1 MATTKLTDAQ
11 RVILA
16 AAAARESGLVL
27 PLPKSL
33 GDNRGT
39 LGVILKSLLTRGLV
53 TERPILPDED
63 LWRDTAEL
71 GRTTLVISTEGLKLL
86 GIDPIEHVIHEPDG
100 GLLVDETRDT
110 ATTGRLGGSV
120 EPVKTDAM
128 TSGLPKEST
137 KLGAM
142 IAALRRPEGATIPEL
157 MGATGWQAHSVRG
170 AISGNLKKKLK
181 LEVVSDV
188 VNGRGR
194 VYRIRPRK
202 RRHEAAEQGGG

>member
-16 AAAARESGLVL
+16 AAATRESGLLL
-27 PLPKSL
+27 PLPRSL

-71 GRTTLVISTEGLKLL
+71 GRTTLVISASGLQAI
-86 GIDPIEHVIHEPDG
+86 GIEPTDHSVDAGSDGNTVTDG
-100 GLLVDETRDT
+100 GEHSPEAPSSSAVPETTTT
-110 ATTGRLGGSV
+110 A
-120 EPVKTDAM
+120 AA
-128 TSGLPKEST
+128 SGVVASSLPKEGT
-137 KLGAM
+137 KLGAL
-142 IAALRRPEGATIPEL
+142 IAALRRPQGAAIAEL
-157 MGATGWQAHSVRG
+157 MQATGWQAHSVRG

-181 LEVVSDV
+181 LEVVSEV
-188 VNGRGR
+188 LEGRGR
-194 VYRIRPRK
+194 VYRIPAG
-202 RRHEAAEQGGG
+202 EASA